1 MNIYQN
7 DKNVDIFVKTHEAAK
22 ISNAKDS
29 SGSGSTAANS
39 GLAITA
45 TKIVLLSTM
54 MMKKVILLLV

>member
-22 ISNAKDS
+22 ISNAKDR
-29 SGSGSTAANS
+29 GDIGTTGANS
-39 GLAITA
+39 GLALTA

-54 MMKKVILLLV
+54 MMKKGILLLV